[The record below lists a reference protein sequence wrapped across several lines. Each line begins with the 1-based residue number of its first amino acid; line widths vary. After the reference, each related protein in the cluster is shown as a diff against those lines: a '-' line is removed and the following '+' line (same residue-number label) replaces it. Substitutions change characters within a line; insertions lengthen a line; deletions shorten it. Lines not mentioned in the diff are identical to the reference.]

1 MRINIFFKTFII
13 LLLSFSIVFYLNLY
27 ISYQR
32 FSSLYIEENIENVK
46 SSIISSVDDIRND
59 TSLIDTNLNDLSSET
74 TFMRFTQSTITEK
87 IGPDFISESELLD
100 FVLGIYD
107 SEESIIEGDLTY
119 HTELVDDVY
128 EINYIYEFEIGDYLI
143 ISTRVQSLENVDQ
156 VLLRINSTQSI
167 YLFATIVLLSVII
180 SANIS
185 KPVKQIT
192 AYAKD
197 ISNLKFR
204 KKLKIN
210 RKDEFKDLVS
220 SLNEMTFNLQQTYAK
235 LNEAN
240 EKLTSDID
248 FEKQQEEKK
257 KALIMTINHEVKTPL
272 AVMKGMIE
280 GMIDGVGRYKDRDK
294 YLAELLK
301 QITTIENITQ
311 DLTYSLRLEDKKR
324 DQDVTDSSVID
335 TYINDLSLFAS
346 QKKIKLNSEI
356 DQCQIEISEELLKIL
371 VSNLVKNAVIYAQSN
386 TVTIKGE
393 VFNDTYI
400 FTVRNKGYIPE
411 RDIDQLFNS
420 FYRVKDNNKATGTG
434 LGLYIVRQIAE
445 LYNYSYKIF
454 NDNGEVVAKIQM
466 RIKKS

>member
-1 MRINIFFKTFII
+1 MKTNIFFKTFII
-13 LLLSFSIVFYLNLY
+13 LLLSFSIVFFLNLY

-46 SSIISSVDDIRND
+46 SSIISSVDDIIND
-59 TSLIDTNLNDLSSET
+59 TSLIDTDLNDLSSET
-74 TFMRFTQSTITEK
+74 TFIRFTQNAITEK
-87 IGPDFISESELLD
+87 IGPDFIAESELLD
-100 FVLGIYD
+100 FVLDIYD
-107 SEESIIEGDLTY
+107 SEDSIVEGDLIY
-119 HTELVDDVY
+119 HIELVDDIY
-128 EINYIYEFEIGDYLI
+128 EINYIYAFEIGDYLI

-167 YLFATIVLLSVII
+167 YLLVTIVLLSIII

-204 KKLKIN
+204 NKLKIN

-240 EKLTSDID
+240 EKLVSDID

-280 GMIDGVGRYKDRDK
+280 GMIDGIGRYKDRDK
-294 YLAELLK
+294 YLSELLK

-335 TYINDLSLFAS
+335 SYVSDLSIFAS
-346 QKKIKLNSEI
+346 QKKVRLNAEI
-356 DQCQIEISEELLKIL
+356 NQCQIKISEELLKIL

-386 TVTIKGE
+386 TVNIKGE

-400 FTVRNKGYIPE
+400 FSVRNKGYIPE

-420 FYRVKDNNKATGTG
+420 FYRVKDNNKATGSG

-466 RIKKS
+466 SINKS